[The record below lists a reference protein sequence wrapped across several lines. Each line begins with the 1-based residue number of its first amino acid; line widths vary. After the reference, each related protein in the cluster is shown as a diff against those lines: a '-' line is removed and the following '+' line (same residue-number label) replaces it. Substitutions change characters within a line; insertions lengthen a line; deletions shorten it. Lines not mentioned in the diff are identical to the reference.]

1 MKKLFIL
8 CMVFLMVFTTII
20 GCTAETED
28 NPQQGTPVQDAD
40 SPSVNESTT
49 EPIVDQESSS
59 RNYMNTLFSVNGENE
74 FIRVRNG
81 LITITDELE
90 QFFGGELVFL
100 SEAPTDV
107 KDYVAEFYYFSDGD
121 MLTINR
127 LEFQNA
133 PFINTG
139 LATSHSTDG
148 KYISNLIDK
157 ILDSFH
163 FRLRGTFNNGETF
176 EYDIELSVVEIT
188 SDMLGDYRPM
198 VYIQDKLY
206 GQTADI
212 TPMLPE
218 SILLLGSVET
228 VVPQNEPMPQVNGTS
243 NDAPV
248 GSDIFAPLDDSGII
262 WVQLTN
268 GMYSIYEEIE

>member
-1 MKKLFIL
+1 MKKLITLSIIIL
-8 CMVFLMVFTTII
+8 IIFTTTV
-20 GCTAETED
+20 GCIAENEG
-28 NPQQGTPVQDAD
+28 NPQSGTPVQDTD
-40 SPSVNESTT
+40 TPSVDESTSD
-49 EPIVDQESSS
+49 PIIDQETSS
-59 RNYMNTLFSVNGENE
+59 RDFSNTLFSVNGENE
-74 FIRVRNG
+74 YIRVRNG
-81 LITITDELE
+81 LITITDDLE

-107 KDYVAEFYYFSDGD
+107 KDYVAEFYYFSDGNTV
-121 MLTINR
+121 TINK

-133 PFINTG
+133 PLINTG
-139 LATSHSTDG
+139 LSTSHSTEG
-148 KYISNLIDK
+148 KYISNFMES
-157 ILDSFH
+157 ILDAFH

-176 EYDIELSVVEIT
+176 EYEIVLNVTEIT

-198 VYIQDKLY
+198 VFIQDKLY

-218 SILLLGSVET
+218 SIIILGSVVT
-228 VVPQNEPMPQVNGTS
+228 VVPQNEPIPQVNGTS

-248 GSDIFAPLDDSGII
+248 GSDIFAPLGDSGII